1 MGARARKASVPVHR
15 ARSGARASVANLV
28 AKRKVIGPLAQRRVT
43 PNTLRYYD
51 RAIAWFFLYVQC
63 LGHSTPNDVASF
75 DELVGEAIEEA
86 WGSGEGRALVGHLLS
101 GLKFYVPALSGQLR
115 FGWSLWKAWGRLEAP
130 FRAPPLSWIA
140 VRAIAFELMHAGEPD
155 IAVLVVIAFLGFLRT
170 TEFCTL
176 TVGQLVF
183 NSSLTKMQILFPNS
197 KSAQRTGN
205 VEMVH
210 INRPALV
217 KYCHILTRS
226 KVASERLVP
235 SSAAHFR
242 RVFAEAVSTAGLS
255 AQRFKPYSLRRGG
268 ATYHFKK
275 FKSLDRTMEV
285 GRWSE
290 LKTARVYINTALLE
304 LTSMTEFELPSL
316 KVAASAFT
324 RIMLL

>member
-1 MGARARKASVPVHR
+1 VP
-15 ARSGARASVANLV
+15 
-28 AKRKVIGPLAQRRVT
+28 K
-43 PNTLRYYD
+43 D
-51 RAIAWFFLYVQC
+51 E
-63 LGHSTPNDVASF
+63 ASF
-75 DELVGEAIEEA
+75 DELVAEAIEEA

-115 FGWSLWKAWGRLEAP
+115 FGWSLWKAWGRQEAP
-130 FRAPPLSWIA
+130 HRAPPLSWIA
-140 VRAIAFELMHAGEPD
+140 VRAIAFHLLHASEPD

-170 TEFCTL
+170 TEFCRL

-183 NSSLTKMQILFPNS
+183 NSSLSKMQILFPNS

-217 KYCHILTRS
+217 KYCHILTRG
-226 KVASERLVP
+226 KAASERLVP

-242 RVFAEAVSTAGLS
+242 RVFAVAVSTAGLN

-268 ATYHFKK
+268 ATFHFRK

-304 LTSMTEFELPSL
+304 LTSMTKFELPSL

-324 RIMLL
+324 RIMRL